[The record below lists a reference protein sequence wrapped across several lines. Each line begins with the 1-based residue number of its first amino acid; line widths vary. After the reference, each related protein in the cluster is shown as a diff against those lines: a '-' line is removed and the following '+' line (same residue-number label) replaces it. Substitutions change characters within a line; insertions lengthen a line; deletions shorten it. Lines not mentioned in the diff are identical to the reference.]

1 MAGKL
6 QGKSA
11 IVTGAA
17 SGIGRASVRLFA
29 AEGACVVAVDVDE
42 TGLQETV
49 TGIAP
54 GAGAVIPMLADA
66 GSEADVKRFV
76 GHCVESHGG
85 VDILFANAGI
95 SGPVAPMAEQT
106 VELWNR
112 VLRINLI
119 GPFLAI
125 REVAP
130 HMVAQRAGSIICTAS
145 VAGIRAN
152 AGPIPYSA
160 SKAGVVSLV
169 QTIANELYGTGVRV
183 NAICPGLIETGIT
196 KPIFDRA
203 RERGTEAKIGQ
214 MNPLNRHGNP
224 EEIAEVALFLASDAA
239 SYVNGQAL
247 AVDGGLTSTLPFA
260 PSRRGY

>member
-1 MAGKL
+1 MADRLHGKR
-6 QGKSA
+6 A
-11 IVTGAA
+11 IVTGAS
-17 SGIGRASVRLFA
+17 SGIGRASARLFA
-29 AEGACVVAVDVDE
+29 AEGARVIADDVDE
-42 TGLQETV
+42 SALEETV
-49 TGIAP
+49 
-54 GAGAVIPMLADA
+54 AGSELADLIVALLGDA
-66 GSEADVKRFV
+66 GSEADVKRYV
-76 GHCVESHGG
+76 ARCIESFGG
-85 VDILFANAGI
+85 VDVLFANAGI
-95 SGPVAPMAEQT
+95 AGPLGPLAEQT
-106 VELWNR
+106 VEIWNR
-112 VLRINLI
+112 VLRVYLI

-130 HMVAQRAGSIICTAS
+130 HMVAQRSGSIICTAS
-145 VAGIRAN
+145 VAGLRAN

-196 KPIFDRA
+196 RPLFERA
-203 RERGTEAKIGQ
+203 RERGTEDRIGQ
-214 MNPLNRHGNP
+214 LNPLTRHGNP
-224 EEIAEVALFLASDAA
+224 DEIARMALFLASDEA